1 MKDRTRR
8 GFLKAVGCAAIGAG
22 LATSFGKTIAGAL
35 NEDNVQP
42 EGLTAKRWAMVINL
56 RKCRHRQG
64 CRACI
69 DACHVEHNVPTITN
83 IQHEIKWIWK
93 EPFKDVFKDE
103 VHAHMDEALTEKNAL
118 VLCNHCDNPPCVG
131 VCPTKATWKRPDGI
145 VMMDEHRCIGCR
157 YCITACPY
165 GARSFNWQDPRPFIT
180 TGIRAEYP
188 TRAKGVVEKCTFCTE
203 RLAKGL
209 APSCVEVCNKVA
221 GLGTMIFGDAA
232 DVNSEIVRALRAGFS
247 VRRKPALGT
256 EPQVYYIV

>member
-8 GFLKAVGCAAIGAG
+8 GFLKAAGCLAIGAG
-22 LATSFGKTIAGAL
+22 LARPISEVLAEAV
-35 NEDNVQP
+35 NDDVQP
-42 EGLTAKRWAMVINL
+42 GGLTAQRWAIAINVRRCL
-56 RKCRHRQG
+56 QREG

-69 DACHVEHNVPTITN
+69 DACHVEHNVPTIPD
-83 IQHEIKWIWK
+83 IQHEVKWIWK
-93 EPFKDVFKDE
+93 EQFKDVFKDE
-103 VHAHMDEALTEKNAL
+103 VHAHMDVALTEKNAL

-165 GARSFNWQDPRPFIT
+165 GARSFNWQDPHPFIT

-188 TRAKGVVEKCTFCTE
+188 TRTKGVVEKCTLCTE

-221 GLGTMIFGDAA
+221 GPGTMVFGDIAEVDSKIA
-232 DVNSEIVRALRAGFS
+232 QALKEGFS
-247 VRRKPALGT
+247 IRRKPAQGT
-256 EPQVYYIV
+256 EPQVYYIL